1 LEYFI
6 TVFLSVAAFS
16 VLVLTLFYNKAVPF
30 ISADYIQ
37 LTEGSIFIRLFV
49 LALTILL
56 IPAAVV
62 SWVLIRVSGRQKL
75 LKEQVE
81 FYAQLFYA
89 TTDSIIVHDLDG
101 KCIYANGRAC
111 QFYGY
116 DEEELLRINLYE
128 LNAPEQVETVKAKIV
143 ELIEKNQLTFES
155 VHICKNKPLT
165 PVEISSLII
174 ESGGRKLIVS
184 AVCDISQR
192 KRTEEELRQTS
203 LRLQRAIEGAINAV
217 ALTTE
222 IRDPYTAGH
231 QHRVAKLACSI
242 GRELG
247 LSNEQIEGVRV
258 AGTLHDIGKIYVPAE
273 ILSRPGRLRQNEIN
287 LVRDHAQVGYDLLST
302 IEFPWPVAKIV
313 LQHHERI
320 NGSGYPLGLSG
331 DEILIEAQ
339 IMSVA
344 DVVEAMAS
352 HRPYRPALSIEEAL
366 LEISQQRG
374 VLYSPEAVDA
384 CIKVFTQ
391 KGFKF

>member
-1 LEYFI
+1 
-6 TVFLSVAAFS
+6 LSVAAFS
-16 VLVLTLFYNKAVPF
+16 VLALTLFYNMAVPF

-37 LTEGSIFIRLFV
+37 LTNGSIFISLFM

-62 SWVLIRVSGRQKL
+62 SWLLLRVSGRQKL
-75 LKEQVE
+75 LKEQEE

-101 KCIYANGRAC
+101 KCIYANERAC
-111 QFYGY
+111 RFYGY

-128 LNAPEQVETVKAKIV
+128 LNAPEQVDTVKAKII

-155 VHICKNKPLT
+155 VHVCKNKPLT

-174 ESGGRKLIVS
+174 ESGGRRLIVS
-184 AVCDISQR
+184 AICDISQR

-287 LVRDHAQVGYDLLST
+287 LVKDHAQVGYDLLST
-302 IEFPWPVAKIV
+302 IEFPWPVAQIV
-313 LQHHERI
+313 LQHHERM

-331 DEILIEAQ
+331 DEILIEAK

-391 KGFKF
+391 RGFKF

>member
-1 LEYFI
+1 L
-6 TVFLSVAAFS
+6 A
-16 VLVLTLFYNKAVPF
+16 LTLFYNSDVPF
-30 ISADYIQ
+30 IATDYVQ
-37 LTEGSIFIRLFV
+37 LTEGTIFIRLFT

-56 IPAAVV
+56 IPAAVL
-62 SWVLIRVSGRQKL
+62 SWFLLRVNGRQKI
-75 LKEQVE
+75 LKERVE

-89 TTDSIIVHDLDG
+89 TTDSIIVHDLEG
-101 KCIYANGRAC
+101 KCIYANERAC

-116 DEEELLRINLYE
+116 DEEELLKINLYE
-128 LNAPEQVETVKAKIV
+128 LNAPEQLDTVKAKIA
-143 ELIEKNQLTFES
+143 ELIEKKQLTFES
-155 VHICKNKPLT
+155 IHVCKDKPLA

-174 ESGGRKLIVS
+174 ESEGRKLIVS
-184 AVCDISQR
+184 AVCDISKR

-287 LVRDHAQVGYDLLST
+287 LVKDHSQVGYDLLST
-302 IEFPWPVAKIV
+302 IEFPWPVAQIV
-313 LQHHERI
+313 LQHHERV
-320 NGSGYPLGLSG
+320 NGSGYPHGLSG
-331 DEILIEAQ
+331 DDILIEAQ

-391 KGFKF
+391 RGFTF